1 MYVHGWRLKLYAS
14 PSISSKKKR
23 IIQIFSCASN
33 VDIRGYPIRFVAAAL
48 TLCLPLGSFD
58 AFLSFSIRCRSN
70 QAIATT
76 HDSRWLDID
85 RTTFGNVFDLYSS
98 LFLSFL
104 PSFFPLRVL
113 SCWTTFL
120 YVSLLRLFP
129 VYSFS
134 LSGMLRGQ
142 YHAIYLW
149 RSMALSLWQ
158 PQPWCN
164 SIGRNR
170 SIGGVLA
177 MVAAVSAQ
185 LVSALPFRPAPL
197 ASLLLR

>member
-33 VDIRGYPIRFVAAAL
+33 VDMRGYPIRFVAAAL

-104 PSFFPLRVL
+104 PSFLL
-113 SCWTTFL
+113 SPP
-120 YVSLLRLFP
+120 R
-129 VYSFS
+129 
-134 LSGMLRGQ
+134 
-142 YHAIYLW
+142 
-149 RSMALSLWQ
+149 
-158 PQPWCN
+158 
-164 SIGRNR
+164 
-170 SIGGVLA
+170 
-177 MVAAVSAQ
+177 
-185 LVSALPFRPAPL
+185 
-197 ASLLLR
+197 SLLLNHFSLCISPEALPRVLFLALWHATRPVSCYLSMTVHGTVALAATATV